1 MTETIST
8 AGPTQARASGA
19 ADGFLRVIDVTVR
32 FGGLT
37 ALDGVT
43 FDVRRGAI
51 HAVIGPNGAGKS
63 TLFNVLNGF
72 YRATSGSVVLED
84 VELTGKRP
92 HDVARLGVGRTFQH
106 PGLFKGMGVMENLM
120 IGRHVAMRS
129 GFVAAGLRLPVSRRE
144 ERTSRERIH
153 RLAELMQVTHVLHR
167 RADEIAYGEQKRVEL
182 VRALALEP
190 KVLLLDE
197 PVAGMNAAET
207 QQMGAI
213 IEQVRAEFDV
223 TIVLVEHD
231 MGMVMSLAERITVL
245 DFGRVIAEGNPAE
258 VQADPEVKRA
268 YLGF

>member
-1 MTETIST
+1 VTELLTPSGAT
-8 AGPTQARASGA
+8 AGSPAVDGN
-19 ADGFLRVIDVTVR
+19 GFLRVVDVTVR

-43 FDVRRGAI
+43 FDVERGTI

-72 YRATSGSVVLED
+72 YRATSGKVTLED

-92 HDVARLGVGRTFQH
+92 HDVARLGIGRTFQH

-129 GFVAAGLRLPVSRRE
+129 GFVAAGLRLPRSRSE
-144 ERTSRERIH
+144 ERTSRRRVSE
-153 RLAELMQVTHVLHR
+153 LAELMQVTHVLPR

-207 QQMGAI
+207 QQMGSI
-213 IEQVRAEFDV
+213 IQRVRDEFKV

-258 VQADPEVKRA
+258 VQANPEVKRA